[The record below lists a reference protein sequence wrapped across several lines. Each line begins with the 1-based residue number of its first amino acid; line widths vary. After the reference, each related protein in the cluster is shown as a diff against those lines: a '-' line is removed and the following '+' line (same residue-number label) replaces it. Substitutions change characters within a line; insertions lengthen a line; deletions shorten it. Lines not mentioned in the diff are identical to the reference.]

1 MTTKISDIIQETKR
15 LKALSVEERKQEGIY
30 ANTSQLKFLLKKLN
44 SSSNKINFSTASGL
58 EKFISD
64 FSSSDSKILMLLD
77 KLEKCDA

>member
-15 LKALSVEERKQEGIY
+15 LKALSVEERKREGIY
-30 ANTSQLKFLLKKLN
+30 ADTSQLKFLLKKLN
-44 SSSNKINFSTASGL
+44 SNSISCAAASGL

-77 KLEKCDA
+77 NLEKCDA